1 MKRKVFAEMSMAD
14 LNQIEKFADSE
25 LSPEDIEFT
34 RHFFERLADPRNQIE
49 ITQEE
54 LLGFFKRLAKN
65 KDNFQKFIKRYEQ
78 FVVSDRKTKL
88 NIPFAKTVDK
98 LIAKTVMRKSDFLS
112 SNPKF
117 QFESE
122 LRNFIRDTV
131 RKELREHIYSK

>member
-34 RHFFERLADPRNQIE
+34 KHFFERLADPRNQIE

-122 LRNFIRDTV
+122 LREFIRSEV
-131 RKELREHIYSK
+131 RKSFNDHIYNK